1 MSNEESDKES
11 NKDANEKPDD
21 KMHQTPRSAT
31 EQKPTIITNS
41 GDYQVQQKIGQ
52 GGMGQ
57 VYLALDTRL
66 QRTVAIKVLTPLGQ
80 CLSSD
85 DTAVESSGDKASHFQ
100 QALAEA
106 RLLAKLNHPNIVQI
120 YDVIVSST
128 HTDEAA
134 KPGKDDQ
141 QQIALVME
149 YLGGK
154 TLQQFQHQ
162 HVTTLIQ
169 KLQIIRQIALGLAA
183 AHDNGI
189 VHCDL
194 KASNILIDID
204 NKPGSGN
211 QSYHPH
217 GQMADQIST
226 RVKIIDFGIARVN
239 NNGSEQLN
247 EQATSSSSNTS
258 GNSSAYG
265 SWTSMSPEQLSA
277 NASEET
283 IDFRTDLFSLGIIA
297 FNLIAG
303 RHPFATSYGTDS
315 AQQIAQAIIDD
326 KPGDAKDI
334 IPQLPL
340 PLAHLL
346 NQLLAHQPQNRPTSS
361 HKVAERLQQ
370 IIVALTQQE
379 ILAEQTLPVGEDGTV
394 LQPDK
399 TKIQTSATNEENA
412 QQEKKPNKF
421 AVMAA
426 ACIILLV
433 TLSSLFYQNIYT
445 PTAPKVR
452 HIAVLPPTLSADSKI
467 ADIQKDLVVAT
478 IDDAIRQS
486 IINTKHLRLISRTE
500 VSAVSDNSA
509 EININTV
516 GNATGATDIITTEL
530 HCNNVRCN
538 VILSRLSAMEDNNGN
553 LTENINKKWTVVAQ
567 KNWPTQVDDFYEIH
581 NTSQA
586 NINLLYPNYAET
598 YITSS
603 PINEQDYLEYIELYS
618 KVRIYGENNDEN
630 LKKLRAVLRRSP
642 YLYAGYSLFRE
653 TALNLFNETKDP
665 TYPKQLE
672 QLIQTAPPEYK
683 YSVFQAIDTFGL
695 TIATDQFDLAFQQ
708 LNVAQQRGVDSS
720 TLTELKAYLSFYKNE
735 LPQAVRHYQI
745 ALELRPSTKLY
756 YNLALSYYLSGDMN
770 NAKTTLKQLL
780 KINPAKYNANQLLA
794 DIYLMEGKLDLAIN
808 AYEQVV
814 KVNPQSNDLDNL
826 GIAYSLT
833 GRYQDALVSA
843 QLAVEKS
850 PNHPSKILNLAD
862 AEMILGLKKQAN
874 LHYQQVIDL
883 HLNEDDLLAQ
893 LNKAQALV
901 HLNDNNSAIKALNK
915 AKKLAPDNGNVAFS
929 AALVYSLAGEKLSAL
944 SQVEEALASD
954 IGVVWFNLPWF
965 DNLCS
970 SEQFKQLL
978 SKAGNPKR
986 CQP

>member
-1 MSNEESDKES
+1 MQQ
-11 NKDANEKPDD
+11 AP
-21 KMHQTPRSAT
+21 QSAT
-31 EQKPTIITNS
+31 VQEPTIITNS
-41 GDYQVQQKIGQ
+41 ENYQVKQKIGQ

-80 CLSSD
+80 NLSSD
-85 DTAVESSGDKASHFQ
+85 ETSVDKIDCQESHFQ

-120 YDVIVSST
+120 YDVIVSKKQRSESANPVN
-128 HTDEAA
+128 DN
-134 KPGKDDQ
+134 Q

-149 YLGGK
+149 YLSGK

-211 QSYHPH
+211 QGYHPH
-217 GQMADQIST
+217 GQMADQMSAQ
-226 RVKIIDFGIARVN
+226 VKIIDFGIAQASH
-239 NNGSEQLN
+239 NGSEQRN
-247 EQATSSSSNTS
+247 EQEVSPNSKTSDSN
-258 GNSSAYG
+258 SAYG
-265 SWTSMSPEQLSA
+265 SWTSMSPEQLSS
-277 NASEET
+277 NNNEQT

-315 AQQIAQAIIDD
+315 AQQIAQAILDD

-379 ILAEQTLPVGEDGTV
+379 ILAEQTLPVGEDGAI
-394 LQPDK
+394 LQPEK
-399 TKIQTSATNEENA
+399 AKIESAAINEKNE

-421 AVMAA
+421 TVMTA

-433 TLSSLFYQNIYT
+433 TLTSLFYQDIFIPNT
-445 PTAPKVR
+445 PKVR
-452 HIAVLPPTLSADSKI
+452 HIAVLPPTLSTDSKI
-467 ADIQKDLVVAT
+467 ADIQRDLVVAT

-500 VSAVSDNSA
+500 ISAVSDDSS
-509 EININTV
+509 EININAI

-530 HCNNVRCN
+530 SCNNIRCN
-538 VILSRLSAMEDNNGN
+538 VILSRLSSVEEASKQ
-553 LTENINKKWTVVAQ
+553 ENKDGNKKWTVFAQ
-567 KNWPTQVDDFYEIH
+567 KNWPTQVDGFNEIF

-586 NINLLYPNYAET
+586 NISALYPDYAET
-598 YITSS
+598 YINSS
-603 PINEQDYLEYIELYS
+603 PINEQDYLEYIELYA
-618 KVRIYGENNDEN
+618 KVIINGENNNEN
-630 LKKLRAVLRRSP
+630 LNQLRAVLSRSP

-653 TALNLFNETKDP
+653 AALNLFNETKDP
-665 TYPKQLE
+665 DYPQQLE
-672 QLIQTAPPEYK
+672 QLIQSAPPEYK
-683 YSVFQAIDTFGL
+683 YSVFQSIDVFYL
-695 TIATDQFDLAFQQ
+695 SLALNQIDSAQKQ
-708 LNVAQQRGVDSS
+708 LNIAIQRGVDSS
-720 TLTELKAYLSFYKNE
+720 TLTELKAVLTLTNNE
-735 LPQAVRHYQI
+735 LTLAVSHYQT
-745 ALELRPSTKLY
+745 ALALRPSTKLF
-756 YNLALSYYLSGDMN
+756 YNLALSYYWLGDFA
-770 NAKTTLKQLL
+770 NAKQSLQKLL
-780 KINPAKYNANQLLA
+780 SITPKMYSANQLLA
-794 DIYLMEGKLDLAIN
+794 TIYLLEGKLNLAITT
-808 AYEQVV
+808 YEQVV

-826 GIAYSLT
+826 GIAYSLA
-833 GRYQDALVSA
+833 GRYQDALITA
-843 QLAVEKS
+843 RLAVEKS
-850 PNHPSKILNLAD
+850 PNHPTKILNLAD
-862 AEMILGLKKQAN
+862 AEMILGLTEQAR

-883 HLNEDDLLAQ
+883 HANEDNLVTQMELAQ
-893 LNKAQALV
+893 AYV
-901 HLNDNNSAIKALNK
+901 HLGNNSAAIKSLNS
-915 AKKLAPDNGNVAFS
+915 AKKLAPNNGEVAFA
-929 AALVYSLAGEKLSAL
+929 AALVYTQAGERLSAL
-944 SQVEEALASD
+944 SQVEEALATD
-954 IGVVWFNLPWF
+954 IGVAWFNLPWF
-965 DNLCS
+965 DTLCS
-970 SEQFKQLL
+970 SKQFNQLL
-978 SKAGNPKR
+978 AKAGNPQR

>member
-1 MSNEESDKES
+1 MSNEES
-11 NKDANEKPDD
+11 NENSERE
-21 KMHQTPRSAT
+21 MQQASHSAPGQ
-31 EQKPTIITNS
+31 EPSIITNS

-80 CLSSD
+80 NLSLDDSSD
-85 DTAVESSGDKASHFQ
+85 ETVAEVSNDKENHFQ

-120 YDVIVSST
+120 YDVIVSNKQRGET
-128 HTDEAA
+128 A
-134 KPGKDDQ
+134 KPINNEQ

-204 NKPGSGN
+204 NKPGNGN

-217 GQMADQIST
+217 GQMADQMSA
-226 RVKIIDFGIARVN
+226 RVKIIDFGIAQAN

-247 EQATSSSSNTS
+247 EQETSSGSNTS
-258 GNSSAYG
+258 GNNSAYG

-277 NASEET
+277 NASEQT

-315 AQQIAQAIIDD
+315 AQQIAQAILDD

-394 LQPDK
+394 LQPKK
-399 TKIQTSATNEENA
+399 TKEQEAAANKEDE
-412 QQEKKPNKF
+412 QQEKKPNRL
-421 AVMAA
+421 VVIAA
-426 ACIILLV
+426 ACIIFLV
-433 TLSSLFYQNIYT
+433 TLTSLFYQDIIT
-445 PTAPKVR
+445 PAAPKVR

-467 ADIQKDLVVAT
+467 ADIPRDLVMAT

-500 VSAVSDNSA
+500 ISAISKESDSYINS
-509 EININTV
+509 I
-516 GNATGATDIITTEL
+516 GNAAGATDIITTEL
-530 HCNNVRCN
+530 SCNNIRCN
-538 VILSRLSAMEDNNGN
+538 VTLSRLSSMEETSEQASKNG
-553 LTENINKKWTVVAQ
+553 NKKWTVFAQ
-567 KNWPTQVDDFYEIH
+567 KNWPTQVDGFNEIF
-581 NTSQA
+581 NTSHA
-586 NINLLYPNYAET
+586 NISSLYPNYAET
-598 YITSS
+598 YINFSQV
-603 PINEQDYLEYIELYS
+603 NEQDYLEYIELYA
-618 KVRIYGENNDEN
+618 KVIINGEKNDEDLN
-630 LKKLRAVLRRSP
+630 RLKAVLSRSP

-653 TALNLFNETKDP
+653 AALNLFSETKDP
-665 TYPKQLE
+665 SYPQQLE
-672 QLIQTAPPEYK
+672 QLLQSAPPEYK
-683 YSVFQAIDTFGL
+683 YSVFQSIDIFYL
-695 TIATDQFDLAFQQ
+695 SLALNQIDNAKEQ
-708 LNVAQQRGVDSS
+708 LNIAIQRGVDSS
-720 TLTELKAYLSFYKNE
+720 TLTELKAVLTLTNNE
-735 LPQAVRHYQI
+735 LALAIKHYKT
-745 ALELRPSTKLY
+745 ALALRPSTKLF
-756 YNLALSYYLSGDMN
+756 YNLALSYYWSGDFN
-770 NAKTTLKQLL
+770 NAKQTLKQLL
-780 KINPAKYNANQLLA
+780 AISPTVYTAKQLLA
-794 DIYLMEGKLDLAIN
+794 AIYLHEGKLDLAITT
-808 AYEQVV
+808 YEQVV
-814 KVNPQSNDLDNL
+814 KVKPQSNDLDNL
-826 GIAYSLT
+826 GIAYSLA
-833 GRYQDALVSA
+833 GRYQDALVTA
-843 QLAVEKS
+843 TLAVEKS
-850 PNHPSKILNLAD
+850 PNHPTKILNLAD
-862 AEMILGLKKQAN
+862 AEMILGQTKLAQLN
-874 LHYQQVIDL
+874 YQQVIDL
-883 HLNEDDLLAQ
+883 HLNEDDLVAHI
-893 LNKAQALV
+893 NRAQAYV
-901 HLNDNNSAIKALNK
+901 HLGNNGAAIKALNS
-915 AKKLAPDNGNVAFS
+915 AKKIAPDSGNVAFV
-929 AALVYSLAGEKLSAL
+929 AALVYARAGERLSAI
-944 SQVEEALASD
+944 SQVEEALAGDVGAS
-954 IGVVWFNLPWF
+954 WFNLPWF
-965 DNLCS
+965 DTLCNS
-970 SEQFKQLL
+970 KQFNQLL
-978 SKAGNPKR
+978 AKAGNPQR